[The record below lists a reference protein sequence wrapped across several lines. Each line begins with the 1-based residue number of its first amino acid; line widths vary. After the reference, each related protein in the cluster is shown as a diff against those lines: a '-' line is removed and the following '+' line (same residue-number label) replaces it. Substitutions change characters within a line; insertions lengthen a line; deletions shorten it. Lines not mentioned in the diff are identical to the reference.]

1 MYLLNRRNFNLS
13 QNFPPASTR
22 AEEQLKSRRY
32 IVLTGSLVLAFI
44 SYETST
50 NKSNYNQSILE
61 EESSTRLSHPN
72 SHPIPT
78 DKPKLRTSIISK
90 SISPP
95 PPIRRNSIISQPPPP
110 TTSIVPPLLPPPS
123 TRRKS
128 KLQTN
133 QTIPIKPNSRVNKSK
148 DAASKTIDVEVRKSE
163 DDVIKNK
170 YRSPA
175 ARKGLKKYISQIT
188 ISNSLQK

>member
-1 MYLLNRRNFNLS
+1 M
-13 QNFPPASTR
+13 
-22 AEEQLKSRRY
+22 
-32 IVLTGSLVLAFI
+32 AFI

-61 EESSTRLSHPN
+61 EESSTRLSSPKL
-72 SHPIPT
+72 HPILT
-78 DKPKLRTSIISK
+78 DKPKLRTPIISK
-90 SISPP
+90 AISPP
-95 PPIRRNSIISQPPPP
+95 PPTHRNSIISQPPPP

-148 DAASKTIDVEVRKSE
+148 DAASKTIDEEVRKSE
-163 DDVIKNK
+163 DDVIKNN
-170 YRSPA
+170 YQSPA
-175 ARKGLKKYISQIT
+175 ARKELNKYISQIT
-188 ISNSLQK
+188 IPNSLQK